1 MVLLTEDAVNFD
13 IVGYKYLV
21 RNKAFQEILCVAFQS
36 LTAAV
41 SVTHCGFVIT
51 FSGLGYAYSFTSE
64 CLIQ

>member
-1 MVLLTEDAVNFD
+1 MLLTEDAVNFD

-21 RNKAFQEILCVAFQS
+21 RNKALQKILCVAFQS

-51 FSGLGYAYSFTSE
+51 LSGWSYAYSFTSK
-64 CLIQ
+64 CFIQ